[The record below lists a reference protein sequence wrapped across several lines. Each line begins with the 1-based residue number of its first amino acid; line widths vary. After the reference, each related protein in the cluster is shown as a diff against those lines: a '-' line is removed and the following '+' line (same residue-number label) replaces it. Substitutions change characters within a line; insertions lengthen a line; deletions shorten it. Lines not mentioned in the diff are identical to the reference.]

1 VLEPL
6 GFSHVEERVY
16 ELLVSRGRLSLAEVT
31 AATDVEPEV
40 QREAL
45 DTLVASG
52 LVRQLTGNDQEF
64 VVAPPEQAIEVL
76 ISERMSALQAVRA
89 RAAEAAVR
97 ARRATQTLDPA
108 QLIEIVSGEG
118 SVRQLF
124 LQAIK
129 SAREEIVTFDRPPYA
144 SVHAEAT
151 SAQDERFAGGG
162 FRIRAIYERSL
173 LEDPDHVR
181 RILHG
186 LASGEEGRVA
196 AVPLKLAIIDREWAI
211 LPLLFAD
218 EQTPEAAVIVRRS
231 VLLDSLLALFE
242 SVWQQAVELKATS
255 GELEV
260 LGTAEGELREIAHLL
275 NIGMTDVA
283 ISHHLGVSERT
294 VRRRIKDLMDELR
307 VDSRYRAGVR
317 AAQRGWV

>member
-1 VLEPL
+1 VLESL
-6 GFSHVEERVY
+6 GFSALEERVY
-16 ELLVSRGRLSLAEVT
+16 DLLVGRGRLSLAELV
-31 AATDVEPEV
+31 AASDVAPEL

-45 DTLVASG
+45 DTLVANG
-52 LVRQLTGNDQEF
+52 LVRQLSGNDREY

-76 ISERMSALQAVRA
+76 ISQHMSALQSVRA
-89 RAAEAAVR
+89 RAAEVAVK
-97 ARRATQTLDPA
+97 ARRAVQASDPT

-124 LQAIK
+124 LQAVK

-144 SVHAEAT
+144 SDHDEAA
-151 SAQDERFAGGG
+151 SVQDERFASGG
-162 FRIRAIYERSL
+162 FRIRAVYDRSL
-173 LEDPDHVR
+173 LEDPFHVR

-211 LPLLFAD
+211 LPLLFA
-218 EQTPEAAVIVRRS
+218 EGETVEAAVIVRRS

-242 SVWQQAVELKATS
+242 TVWQQAVEMKATAD
-255 GELEV
+255 ELATVAASER
-260 LGTAEGELREIAHLL
+260 ELREIAHLL
-275 NIGMTDVA
+275 AIGMTDVA
-283 ISHHLGVSERT
+283 IANHLRVSERT

-307 VDSRYRAGVR
+307 VDTRYRAGIK
-317 AAQRGWV
+317 AAQRGWL